1 MVAPVTVAVAD
12 PQLTAALAAAPGVDP
27 ALRFVEVALDQPLS
41 AEARDAQVLVPGFL
55 AGDEATSVMQQ
66 LPALRLV
73 QLVSAGAEV
82 WVGRTPPGVALCTA
96 SGAHG
101 GSTAEWTVGAL
112 LSVLHEFPG
121 FTRSQDRGVWDRHF
135 TDELAGKRVLV
146 LGAGDLGTQV
156 ARRLKA
162 FDATVT
168 MAARTARDGIIAI
181 DEVPDVLGE
190 HDVVILMVPLT
201 PETAKL
207 VDAAF
212 LAAMP
217 DGAVLVNA
225 ARGAVVD
232 TDALLTALGTGRL
245 RAALDVTEP
254 EPLPPGHPLWTAP
267 NLFITPHIAGA
278 VPGAAG
284 RARAVVVAQLGRFVR
299 GEDLQNVVEVRGY

>member
-1 MVAPVTVAVAD
+1 MVTPVTVAVANA
-12 PQLTAALAAAPGVDP
+12 QVAAALAGAPDVDP
-27 ALRFVEVALDQPLS
+27 ALRFVEVALDRPLP
-41 AEARDAQVLVPGFL
+41 ADAQDAQVLVPGFL
-55 AGDEATSVMQQ
+55 AGDDAITLMRQ
-66 LPALRLV
+66 LPRLRFV
-73 QLVSAGAEV
+73 QLMTAGAEV
-82 WVGRTPPGVALCTA
+82 WVGRTPPEVALCTA
-96 SGAHG
+96 RGAHG
-101 GSTAEWTVGAL
+101 GSTAEWAVGAL

-121 FTRSQDRGVWDRHF
+121 FTRSQDRGSWDRHV

-156 ARRLKA
+156 ARRLEA

-181 DEVPDVLGE
+181 DTVPSVLGE

-201 PETAKL
+201 PETTNL

-212 LAAMP
+212 LAGMP

-232 TDALLTALGTGRL
+232 TDALVAALGSGRL
-245 RAALDVTEP
+245 RSALDVTEP
-254 EPLPPGHPLWTAP
+254 EPLPEGHPLWSAP
-267 NLFITPHIAGA
+267 NVFITPHIAGA
-278 VPGAAG
+278 VPGASA

-299 GEDLQNVVEVRGY
+299 GEALQNVVDERGY